1 MIMLRAWTG
10 FKMAIHVTP
19 IPKLTDFATPAI
31 ALGTAAAAGSAE
43 TVIRSDSTVIGF
55 DTTVP
60 GNIAASTAAATGSI
74 NFAARRDHTHGT
86 VDVLLQAKTGT
97 YSGDAASSQTISGLG
112 ILPVF
117 LTISKRN
124 TASAAG
130 ENFDLTNTVI
140 MDNHTSGYTY
150 TFGASVGSF
159 YSGKITALNTDG
171 FVVSNDVTTGGSLN
185 GSGNSYD
192 YLAIGY

>member
-1 MIMLRAWTG
+1 MT
-10 FKMAIHVTP
+10 IHVTP
-19 IPKLTDFATPAI
+19 IPKLTDFATNAI

-60 GNIAASTAAATGSI
+60 GDIAASTPAATGEI
-74 NFAARRDHTHGT
+74 NFASRRDHTHGT

-97 YSGDAASSQTISGLG
+97 YSGDAASSQTISGLS

-124 TASAAG
+124 TAAAAE
-130 ENFDLTNTVI
+130 ENFDMTNSAI
-140 MDNHTSGYTY
+140 MDNHASGYTY
-150 TFGASVGSF
+150 TFGVDTGDF
-159 YSGKITALNTDG
+159 YSGKLTALNTDG
-171 FVVSNDVTTGGSLN
+171 FVVSNTVTTGGSLN